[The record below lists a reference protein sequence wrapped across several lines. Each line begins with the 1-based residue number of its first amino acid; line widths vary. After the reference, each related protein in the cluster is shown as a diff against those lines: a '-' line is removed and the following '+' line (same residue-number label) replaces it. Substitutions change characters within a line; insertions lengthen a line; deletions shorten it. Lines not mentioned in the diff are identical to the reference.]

1 MNNEIEKETKS
12 EELNELKILQHILT
26 DLKDLNIE
34 ARERILKTI
43 LTYFDFASL
52 KEAEKTIPTA
62 RETVGTFSENRNIS
76 PKEFLLEK
84 QPETDVERVV
94 CLAYYLTHY
103 LDTPHFKTID
113 VSKLNTD
120 AAQRKFANAA
130 MAVDNA
136 AKQGY
141 LVPAIKGH
149 KQLSAAGERF
159 VQALPDRVV
168 AKEAMAKA
176 RPRKKQKSKK
186 EIVREETA

>member
-1 MNNEIEKETKS
+1 MNSEIEKETKS

-43 LTYFDFASL
+43 LTYFDFTSL

-84 QPETDVERVV
+84 QPETDVERVA

>member
-84 QPETDVERVV
+84 QPETDVERVA

>member
-62 RETVGTFSENRNIS
+62 RETVGTFSENRNIP